1 MTQNSIIENV
11 KAKIRGPVILNIFW
25 LSFDKVLKLVIGLVV
40 GIWVARYLGPTQWGK
55 LNYVSAFIT
64 ILMTVA
70 KLGMDGF
77 LTKEI
82 LQHPDLKNE
91 TLGTSFFIR
100 VMLLPFLLLFVAG
113 YFYVEHLE
121 PEYYWLFAFLSL
133 NVVIVPLDLIDL
145 EFQSR
150 LQSKYTIISKNIAY
164 VLGAIVRMYLIIS
177 QKPILWFAAA
187 MGLEA
192 ALSYIFLLV
201 VYQRNNNIFN
211 WRFSKSMAVNLL
223 KEGWPFIL
231 ASLAVIL
238 YVRLDQIMIANMV
251 GEEELGL
258 FSSAIKIS
266 DVFVFLPMA
275 ISGSFL
281 PSLVNAKKISK
292 EAFIQK
298 IQFLVNWMMR
308 ISLALAIVTTLF
320 SNQIIQVLFG
330 SEFAAAGSIL
340 SVHIWALVPMF
351 LGVATT
357 QYLVVENL
365 QRFSLYR
372 TLLGLVANI
381 LLNIFLIPK
390 YGALGAAIATT
401 ISQSVAA
408 IFSGLLFR
416 STRILFRMQARSL
429 LMLFNFE
436 GIRQN

>member
-1 MTQNSIIENV
+1 MAQNNIVESV
-11 KAKIRGPVILNIFW
+11 KAKMRGPVVRNIIW

-40 GIWVARYLGPTQWGK
+40 GVWVARYLGPAQWGK
-55 LNYVSAFIT
+55 LNYVSAFVT
-64 ILMTVA
+64 ILVTVA

-82 LQHPDLKNE
+82 LQHPNSKNE
-91 TLGTSFFIR
+91 ILGTSFLIR
-100 VMLLPFLLLFVAG
+100 VLLLPFLYLFVLV
-113 YFYVEHLE
+113 YFHIENFE
-121 PEYYWLFAFLSL
+121 KDYYWLFAFLSL

-150 LQSKYTIISKNIAY
+150 LQSKLTIISKNVAY
-164 VLGAIVRMYLIIS
+164 VLGAVVRLYLILN
-177 QKPILWFAAA
+177 KEPLMWFAAA
-187 MGLEA
+187 MGIEA

-201 VYQRNNNIFN
+201 VYQRNDNILK
-211 WRFSKSMAVNLL
+211 WRFSKSTAVSLL

-238 YVRLDQIMIANMV
+238 YLRLDQIMIGNMV

-266 DVFVFLPMA
+266 DIFIFLPMA

-281 PSLVNAKKISK
+281 PSLVNAKKRGK
-292 EAFIQK
+292 GVFVQK

-308 ISLALAIVTTLF
+308 ISLALSLGITLF
-320 SNQIIQVLFG
+320 SEQIIHVLFG
-330 SEFAAAGSIL
+330 QEFIAAGRIL
-340 SVHIWALVPMF
+340 SVHIWALVPTF

-357 QYLVVENL
+357 QYLVVESL

-372 TLLGLVANI
+372 TLLGLGTNLA
-381 LLNIFLIPK
+381 LNICLIPR
-390 YGALGAAIATT
+390 YGALGAAFATT
-401 ISQSVAA
+401 ISQFVAA
-408 IFSGLLFR
+408 IFSGLFFKE
-416 STRILFRMQARSL
+416 TRILFQMQLRSL

-436 GIRQN
+436 DGKE